1 MTAEMGFFPVARGPT
16 EPEGRIRD
24 RSWGQRGSTTPWRG
38 RRPEMGSGRGPGR
51 FLEVPGRRQTLRGTV
66 SLGYLARPHPGLGGS
81 RGSRVLQGLQWAPF
95 RAVRALTTSA
105 STEQCGQTCGPGKF
119 PGGGP
124 LAFHGLSGDGG
135 RRAADCNGAKRR
147 CRPLSRS
154 RAEFQ
159 GSNGGVLNRAQPF

>member
-1 MTAEMGFFPVARGPT
+1 MWGGGSGPPPRRWT
-16 EPEGRIRD
+16 EGRP
-24 RSWGQRGSTTPWRG
+24 WGQRGSTTPWRG

-154 RAEFQ
+154 HAEFQ